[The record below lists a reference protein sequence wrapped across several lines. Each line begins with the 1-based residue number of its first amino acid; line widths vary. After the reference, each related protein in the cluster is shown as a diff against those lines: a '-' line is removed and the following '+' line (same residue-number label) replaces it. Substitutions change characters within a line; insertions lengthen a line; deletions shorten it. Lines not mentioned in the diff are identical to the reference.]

1 MPYGNNQKSLW
12 IDDVRSGVY
21 QIRLISKVAVYGGK
35 TVGPE
40 ASLWI
45 ILGIRGR
52 LGLVSEDI
60 QRILPCRLLGT
71 TSSTRRRSAA
81 AVSRSPDGSTPDGS
95 GGRSG
100 CARPGWRRSCDGRRS
115 PRGHTYRYSRAGHGG
130 GRRRWP

>member
-1 MPYGNNQKSLW
+1 MSYGINQMSSW
-12 IDDVRSGVY
+12 MDDVRSGVY
-21 QIRLISKVAVYGGK
+21 QIRLISTVAVYGGK
-35 TVGPE
+35 TVGPDT
-40 ASLWI
+40 SLWI
-45 ILGIRGR
+45 ILEIRGR

-60 QRILPCRLLGT
+60 QRIIPSRLLGT
-71 TSSTRRRSAA
+71 TSSTRRRPAA